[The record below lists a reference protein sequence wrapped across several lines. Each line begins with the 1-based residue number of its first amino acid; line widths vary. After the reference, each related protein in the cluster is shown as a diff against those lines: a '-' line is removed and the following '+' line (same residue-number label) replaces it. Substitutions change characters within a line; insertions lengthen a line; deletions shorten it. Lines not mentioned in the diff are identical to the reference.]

1 MLTGGHIAVSY
12 LLAQTAKSF
21 GLPLTGNEVLG
32 IVIAGNII
40 DLDFFAGF
48 ITGKTGEAHH
58 QNITHTPLGITAIW
72 MVTNLLFHPS
82 IGLSLLLL
90 TAMSLHLIM
99 DEVGYWAYKLKLYK
113 AVVFP
118 QINWLYPIT
127 GFHKHELMKSN
138 KNVLNYYLFKTWPI
152 SLTELV
158 LIVVASVIFFL
169 SK

>member
-21 GLPLTGNEVLG
+21 GLPLTANEVWG
-32 IVIAGNII
+32 IVIAGNVI
-40 DLDFFAGF
+40 DLDFIAGF
-48 ITGKTGEAHH
+48 VTGKTGEAHH
-58 QNITHTPLGITAIW
+58 QNVTHTPLGIIAIW
-72 MVTNLLFHPS
+72 LIANLLFHPS

-90 TAMSLHLIM
+90 VVMMLHLIM

-118 QINWLYPIT
+118 QINWLYPFT
-127 GFHKHELMKSN
+127 GFHKHELMKNN
-138 KNVLNYYLFKTWPI
+138 KSVLNYYLFKTWPI

-158 LIVVASVIFFL
+158 LIAMALIVFYL

>member
-1 MLTGGHIAVSY
+1 MLTGGHIAASY

-21 GLPLTGNEVLG
+21 GLSLTENEILG
-32 IVIAGNII
+32 VIVAGNII

-58 QNITHTPLGITAIW
+58 QNITHTPLGIISVWLVA
-72 MVTNLLFHPS
+72 NLLFHPS
-82 IGLSLLLL
+82 TGLSLLLL
-90 TAMSLHLIM
+90 MAMFLHLIM
-99 DEVGYWAYKLKLYK
+99 DEIGYWAFKLKLYK

-118 QINWLYPIT
+118 QINWLYPFA
-127 GFHKHELMKSN
+127 GFHKHELMKNN
-138 KNVLNYYLFKTWPI
+138 KSVLNYYLFKTWPI

-158 LIVVASVIFFL
+158 LIVVALVVFFA

>member
-1 MLTGGHIAVSY
+1 MLTGGHIAASY
-12 LLAQTAKSF
+12 LLAQTVKSF
-21 GLPLTGNEVLG
+21 GLYLTGNEVLG
-32 IVIAGNII
+32 IVIAGNVI

-58 QNITHTPLGITAIW
+58 QNITHTPLGIITIW
-72 MVTNLLFHPS
+72 IVANFLFHPS
-82 IGLSLLLL
+82 VGFSLLLL
-90 TAMSLHLIM
+90 TAMLLHLIM

-138 KNVLNYYLFKTWPI
+138 KNVLNYYLCKTWPI

>member
-1 MLTGGHIAVSY
+1 MLTGGHIGASY

-21 GLPLTGNEVLG
+21 GLSLTGNEV
-32 IVIAGNII
+32 IEVIIAGNII

-72 MVTNLLFHPS
+72 AVTNLLLHPS

-90 TAMSLHLIM
+90 TSMLLHLVM

-113 AVVFP
+113 VVVSP
-118 QINWLYPIT
+118 QINWLYPFT
-127 GFHKHELMKSN
+127 GFHKHELIKSN
-138 KNVLNYYLFKTWPI
+138 KSVLSYYLFKTWPI

-158 LIVVASVIFFL
+158 LIVVALIVFFL